1 MTSST
6 AAARRRETSWVTDTF
21 GAQITDVTDEPG
33 FRRVSDLVILGL
45 RRNRRRAHLLVSTVL
60 GKHIPVPPA

>member
-21 GAQITDVTDEPG
+21 GAQITDVGPRWTTLTDPA
-33 FRRVSDLVILGL
+33 GL
-45 RRNRRRAHLLVSTVL
+45 PYCLTIRDPTTGHA
-60 GKHIPVPPA
+60 